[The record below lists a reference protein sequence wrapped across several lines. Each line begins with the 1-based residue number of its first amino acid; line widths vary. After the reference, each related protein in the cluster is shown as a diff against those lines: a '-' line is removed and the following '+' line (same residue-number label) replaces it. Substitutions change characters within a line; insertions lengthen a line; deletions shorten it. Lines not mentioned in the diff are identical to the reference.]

1 MSALGWL
8 VTAVV
13 VFAALLF
20 AHALLLRGV
29 FKSEL
34 SPAWKWGSLIPVL
47 TPVAAWKAKRHVRV
61 MFWSALLFGYIVIRL
76 LAG

>member
-8 VTAVV
+8 IAAVV
-13 VFAALLF
+13 LFAALLF

-29 FKSEL
+29 FTSEL
-34 SPAWKWGSLIPVL
+34 SRAWKWGSLFPLI
-47 TPVAAWKAKRHVRV
+47 TPVAAWKAKRHRRV
-61 MFWSALLFGYIVIRL
+61 ILWSALLFGYIVIRL